1 MPLYDFEN
9 IETGEVETKMMS
21 ISSMEEYVK
30 DPNIRQVLA
39 APKIVGGTKSTTRPG
54 QHPRTNLRRLPAARH
69 ERRIPVAH
77 QLTFY

>member
-30 DPNIRQVLA
+30 DPNIRQVLS
-39 APKIVGGTKSTTRPG
+39 APLIVSGHKSTVS
-54 QHPRTNLRRLPAARH
+54 QCSD
-69 ERRIPVAH
+69 
-77 QLTFY
+77 TFNSILKDIKNSSDPKHCTVETK

>member
-39 APKIVGGTKSTTRPG
+39 APKIVGGTKSTISQVPDGFNDIHKSIKKNSDPKRCTIE
-54 QHPRTNLRRLPAARH
+54 TK
-69 ERRIPVAH
+69 
-77 QLTFY
+77 